1 MVAAQ
6 MRSMWAKID
15 PDWSQIGHEL
25 VPTWAHLGPTLF
37 PIMAPLTCM
46 QKCMLPNGFP
56 YIALLQKV

>member
-1 MVAAQ
+1 
-6 MRSMWAKID
+6 MWAKID